1 MAEQNNSKSSEESGT
16 TQQKT
21 LLEEIKVPAPTQLP
35 PEAPASDDT
44 DAPKTAHYIPRIV
57 AFVDILGFKDIVYR
71 SRGDVDLFN
80 SIYGA
85 LDIRND
91 EMAVAYAAELG
102 IGRSAADFDDKFHT
116 FSDCIVMSVSD
127 DIEEL
132 GLLLY
137 VVFHTCR
144 RLLKAGFLS
153 RGGIACGD
161 LLHHAPDRT
170 KPDQLEQ
177 SPMVFG
183 PAFIDAYNLESAHAD
198 GARVILQNK
207 VRQMIE
213 DYCEDPLLPN
223 PRLKLFFDAHI
234 DRAPDGPS
242 FVNLFA
248 DFPGNA
254 FYKPDLDVTP
264 DIELIH
270 SKLCEA
276 LKHTSDKPH
285 HFKKNAMLA
294 EEFNRALETATQVP
308 RHKHLTSH
316 IIPARIL
323 PSRHSRRSTDR

>member
-1 MAEQNNSKSSEESGT
+1 LTDQDKSAESSTGAAALRNS
-16 TQQKT
+16 
-21 LLEEIKVPAPTQLP
+21 LLEKIQVPAPPALP
-35 PEAPASDDT
+35 PEAPISDDT
-44 DAPKTAHYIPRIV
+44 DGPKTAHYLPRIV

-71 SRGDVDLFN
+71 SRTDENLFN

-91 EMAVAYAAELG
+91 ELALAYAAEVG
-102 IGRSAADFDDKFHT
+102 IGRSANEFDDKFHT
-116 FSDCIVMSVSD
+116 FSDCIVMSVSE

-170 KPDQLEQ
+170 RPDQLDQ

-207 VRQMIE
+207 VRQMID
-213 DYCEDPLLPN
+213 DYCEDPMFPN
-223 PRLKLFFDAHI
+223 PRLKLFFDAHV
-234 DRAPDGPS
+234 DRAADGPS

-254 FYKPDLDVTP
+254 FYKPDLDVTA

-270 SKLCEA
+270 SKLCHA
-276 LKHTSDKPH
+276 LNQTSDKPH
-285 HFKKNAMLA
+285 QFKKNAMLA
-294 EEFNRALETATQVP
+294 EEFNRALEMATQVP
-308 RHKHLTSH
+308 RHKHLASH

-323 PSRHSRRSTDR
+323 PSRHSRRATDR